1 VYHCPYCGKSKSN
14 RKIEKALRTLL
25 DTIPLSAERIAAA
38 GSTQGSAT
46 GSVEV
51 EQQLARLQKRRAT
64 LMEMKADAESEDDK
78 RAAQEALDKNARD
91 LAELRTQQ
99 VAAARAQAADH
110 AVAVTVAW
118 LERLGSWTELLDGA
132 SVVERNEVYRKL
144 MARCT
149 VDFAAATLTVEWQPA
164 IARLTGHAVQ
174 TVSLATQPRRK
185 SKKH

>member
-1 VYHCPYCGKSKSN
+1 
-14 RKIEKALRTLL
+14 
-25 DTIPLSAERIAAA
+25 
-38 GSTQGSAT
+38 
-46 GSVEV
+46 
-51 EQQLARLQKRRAT
+51 
-64 LMEMKADAESEDDK
+64 
-78 RAAQEALDKNARD
+78 
-91 LAELRTQQ
+91 